1 MKRLLIFTLSYFIIT
16 ALCAAQEDGSP
27 VNIGMNHTIKSSIL
41 NQDRTIQIYTPASYP
56 GSTRDYP
63 VLYILDGQWYF
74 LSDVAIQTAM
84 KTPRAVPG
92 MIVVGIN
99 TSDSSR
105 RSLFSDKKEKFT
117 DFLVKEVVPYIDP

>member
-1 MKRLLIFTLSYFIIT
+1 M
-16 ALCAAQEDGSP
+16 
-27 VNIGMNHTIKSSIL
+27 
-41 NQDRTIQIYTPASYP
+41 
-56 GSTRDYP
+56 
-63 VLYILDGQWYF
+63 LYILDGQWYF
-74 LSDVAIQTAM
+74 LSGVAIQTAM